1 MSEWKDTTLGALCV
15 KIGSGATP
23 TGGKSAYC
31 GSGISLIRSQNV
43 LDFSFSED
51 GLAFINDFQAKKL
64 DGVTVKENDVLLN
77 ITGDSVARVC
87 IVPQEYLPAR
97 VNQHVAII
105 RPQKDIFDYAF
116 CLYLLQKEKKKLLS
130 LASTG
135 GTRNALT
142 KNMLED
148 YSVSIPDFPTQR
160 RIAAI
165 LSSLD
170 AKIENNNKVNAK
182 LEEIAQ
188 NLFKEWFVDFG
199 PFKDGKFVD
208 SELGPIPEGWRVG
221 SVYEYVNVIYGAPYK
236 SDKFNENGLGLPVI
250 RIRDLKTGKPQVS
263 TEEILPQTEYVE
275 AGDIVA
281 GMDAEFIPFI
291 WKGEKGLL
299 NQRVCKLKPQI
310 VGIDDLFVMYLM
322 LPHLIFTQSY
332 KVGTT
337 VSHIGK
343 SDFDKFVS
351 VLPPLDIVLHF
362 SEKIAPM
369 RSEIVRLSKE
379 TRELATL
386 RDTLLPK
393 LMSGEIEV

>member
-1 MSEWKDTTLGALCV
+1 MSEWKKICLGDVCDLIAGFAFKSGDFGEYQDKAL
-15 KIGSGATP
+15 KIGDIKPPYVDYSSMSGIDLSNYSDRNLDKYKVEYDDFVLAMTGATI
-23 TGGKSAYC
+23 GKIGRYVEQTPCYINQRVLMFKPRNNVDRKFIYHVLCSNLFQKYIINHIDSESAQPN
-31 GSGISLIRSQNV
+31 ISANTLSKY
-43 LDFSFSED
+43 SF
-51 GLAFINDFQAKKL
+51 
-64 DGVTVKENDVLLN
+64 
-77 ITGDSVARVC
+77 
-87 IVPQEYLPAR
+87 Y
-97 VNQHVAII
+97 
-105 RPQKDIFDYAF
+105 
-116 CLYLLQKEKKKLLS
+116 
-130 LASTG
+130 
-135 GTRNALT
+135 
-142 KNMLED
+142 
-148 YSVSIPDFPTQR
+148 IPDLTTQR

-170 AKIENNNKVNAK
+170 AQIENNNKVNAK

-199 PFKDGKFVD
+199 PFKNDKFVD

-221 SVYEYVNVIYGAPYK
+221 SVYEYVNVVYGAPYK
-236 SDKFNENGLGLPVI
+236 SDKFNENGLGLPLI
-250 RIRDLKTGKPQVS
+250 RIRDLKTNKPQVS

-299 NQRVCKLKPQI
+299 NQRVCKLKPQV